1 MATQSKAPF
10 YIKLSLL
17 ESHHATMKALLFEP
31 ACEGHRLNYV
41 RLLVP
46 ALYDAGFEEVTWVTT
61 AGATRSPEYET
72 LIKSCQQAAS
82 TYLIEPVSTTGLR
95 RVYDSA
101 QALGEAVHKTRP
113 DRIYV
118 PYADGLA
125 LGLALSRLK
134 SKSFLCD
141 IPIEGLQFRGGFAYE
156 TESWPEKLRYE
167 TIREISHAFPW
178 TQLHQLDPWVD
189 EALNRRWR
197 RPPGIVMPDPVEP
210 LLARDRNAARNAF
223 GLQGDDRVL
232 GITGALDA
240 RKGVDLLIK
249 AFSRIVRSP
258 NERLLLAGK
267 VREDVRD
274 VIKAHEH
281 LLHAGQIVLLDDWL
295 SCDDFEKAICA
306 ADWIM
311 APYPR
316 HIGSSSIVLRA
327 AAAGRKVIG
336 SDFGWVS
343 KTITR
348 FSLGH
353 TCDVQDEEEFASV
366 LRTALDTSG
375 DLAMTPAITQ
385 LMKFNS
391 PENFQK
397 AWTYSARQDVGAPI
411 AEFLSWQ
418 EVLQEL

>member
-1 MATQSKAPF
+1 
-10 YIKLSLL
+10 
-17 ESHHATMKALLFEP
+17 MKALLFEP

-46 ALYDAGFEEVTWVTT
+46 ALYEAGFEEVTWVTT
-61 AGATRSPEYET
+61 ASAKRSQEYET
-72 LIKSCQQAAS
+72 LVRSLQHPVS
-82 TYLIEPVSTTGLR
+82 THLIEPVSTTGLR

-101 QALGEAVHKTRP
+101 QALGGAVHITRP
-113 DRIYV
+113 DRVYV

-134 SKSFLCD
+134 SKSFLRD

-156 TESWPEKLRYE
+156 TESWQSKLRYE
-167 TIREISHAFPW
+167 TIREVSHAFPW

-189 EALNRRWR
+189 EALNRRWHR
-197 RPPGIVMPDPVEP
+197 APGIVMPDPVEP
-210 LLARDRNAARNAF
+210 LVGRDRHAARKAL
-223 GLQGDDRVL
+223 GLNSDDRVL

-249 AFSRIVRSP
+249 AFSEIVRSP
-258 NERLLLAGK
+258 HERLLLAGK
-267 VREDVRD
+267 VREDVRE
-274 VIKAHEH
+274 VIKAHDH
-281 LLHAGQIVLLDDWL
+281 LLHTGQIVLLDSWL
-295 SCDDFEKAICA
+295 SSDDFENAICA
-306 ADWIM
+306 ADWVV

-343 KTITR
+343 KAIRR
-348 FSLGH
+348 FSLGY
-353 TCDVQDEEEFASV
+353 TCHVQDEEEFASV

-375 DLAMTPAITQ
+375 VLTMTPAITQ

-391 PENFQK
+391 PDNFQK
-397 AWTYSARQDVGAPI
+397 AWTYSARQERGALV
-411 AEFLSWQ
+411 EYLSWQ
-418 EVLQEL
+418 DVLKEL

>member
-1 MATQSKAPF
+1 MQNN
-10 YIKLSLL
+10 
-17 ESHHATMKALLFEP
+17 HRTMEALIFEP
-31 ACEGHRLNYV
+31 ASEGHRLNYV

-46 ALYDAGFEEVTWVTT
+46 ALYEAGFREVTWVTT
-61 AGATRSPEYET
+61 AGATRSVEYQT
-72 LIKSCQQAAS
+72 LIESLQHDVR
-82 TYLIEPVSTTGLR
+82 TYVIEPVPTTGLR
-95 RVYDSA
+95 GAYDSA
-101 QALGEAVHKTRP
+101 QALGKAVRETRP
-113 DRIYV
+113 DRVYV

-125 LGLALSRLK
+125 VGLALSRVQT
-134 SKSFLCD
+134 KSFLSD
-141 IPIEGLQFRGGFAYE
+141 TPIEGLQFRGGFAYDA
-156 TESWPEKLRYE
+156 ESWPEKLRYE
-167 TIREISHAFPW
+167 AIREVSHAFPW

-197 RPPGIVMPDPVEP
+197 RAPGLVMPDPVEP
-210 LLARDRNAARNAF
+210 LFDRDRGAARKAL
-223 GLQGDDRVL
+223 GLRSDDRVL
-232 GITGALDA
+232 GIAGALDA

-249 AFSRIVRSP
+249 AFSKIVRSP

-267 VREDVRD
+267 VREDIRGV
-274 VIKAHEH
+274 VKAHGH
-281 LLHAGQIVLLDDWL
+281 LLRTGQIVLLDDWL
-295 SCDDFEKAICA
+295 SGTDFENAICA
-306 ADWIM
+306 ADWIV

-316 HIGSSSIVLRA
+316 HMGSSSIVLRA

-353 TCDVQDEEEFASV
+353 TCHVQDEEEFASV

-375 DLAMTPAITQ
+375 DLAVTPAITQ

-397 AWTYSARQDVGAPI
+397 AWALSASQDVGVPVAD
-411 AEFLSWQ
+411 FLSWQ
-418 EVLQEL
+418 DVLRRLEITSSVRP